1 MGSSILS
8 PSNQETLSMSKFS
21 KNYCASTLSILLGTT
36 SAFADVTNADVWG
49 NWQSYLETMG
59 YSVTANEAASGGVL
73 LVTDLEMKMVLEDSD
88 EDISMTMPSL
98 TLTEQGD
105 GSVKIAM
112 PPLSQVAF
120 KMALQTGEEIDAVI
134 GYAQDGL
141 DMVATG
147 ENGNF
152 EYTYSAN
159 TMNLTLEKLTVDGAE
174 IGSSMAKGTIGFEGI
189 VGRSAITG
197 SELRNMAQVLN
208 ATAMTYDMMF
218 SDPDSDGSAKI
229 NGSLQNLTSN
239 VTSMFPIAGVNMQDM
254 GAMLASGFSTS
265 GTFTYQGGNMD
276 MAFVSPD
283 GAGTVNTSSTGGAME
298 YAFGADG
305 LNYDVSQTGLAINA
319 LVPDVPLPIV
329 LNMALAKFNFA
340 MPVQKSDEEQDF
352 AFGFTMG
359 DFTVSDMLWG
369 MLDPSAQLSRD
380 PATIALNLTGKAKV
394 LFDFM
399 NPDQAAALESSG
411 AAPGELNA
419 LTLKNLVVDAVGARL
434 TGTGDFTFD
443 NSDLAS
449 FDGMPRPTGAVD
461 LKLVGGNGLLDKLVE
476 MGMLPQ
482 EQAMGARMMMGLFA
496 VASAEPDTLNSKL
509 EINDEG
515 HILANGQRIQ

>member
-1 MGSSILS
+1 
-8 PSNQETLSMSKFS
+8 MSKFS
-21 KNYCASTLSILLGTT
+21 KIYCATTLSLLLGTT

-49 NWQSYLETMG
+49 NWQSYWESMG
-59 YSVTANEAASGGVL
+59 YSVTAKEAASDGVL
-73 LVTDLEMKMVLEDSD
+73 MVTDLEMKMVLENSD
-88 EDISMTMPSL
+88 EDVSMTMPSL

-105 GSVKIAM
+105 GSVKIVM
-112 PPLSQVAF
+112 PPLSQISL
-120 KMALQTGEEIDAVI
+120 KMALQTGEEIDAVM

-147 ENGNF
+147 GNGNF
-152 EYTYSAN
+152 EYIYSADAI
-159 TMNLTLEKLTVDGAE
+159 NLSLDKLTVDGAE
-174 IGSSMAKGTIGFEGI
+174 ISSDMAKGVIGLEGI
-189 VGRSAITG
+189 SGKTDITG
-197 SELRNMAQVLN
+197 SEPRNLAQVLN
-208 ATAMTYDMMF
+208 ATAMTYDMTF
-218 SDPDSDGSAKI
+218 SDPDSGGSAKVS
-229 NGSLQNLTSN
+229 GSLQNLTAN
-239 VTSMFPIAGVNMQDM
+239 GASMFPVAGINMQDFST
-254 GAMLASGFSTS
+254 MLASGFSTN

-276 MAFVSPD
+276 MAFDGPD
-283 GAGTVNTSSTGGAME
+283 GAGTANTTSTGGAIE

-340 MPVQKSDEEQDF
+340 MPIQKSDEEQDF

-369 MLDPSAQLSRD
+369 LLDPSAQLPRD
-380 PATIALNLTGKAKV
+380 PATLALDLTGKAKV

-443 NSDLAS
+443 NTDLVS

-461 LKLVGGNGLLDKLVE
+461 LKLVGGNGLLDKLVQ

-496 VASAEPDTLNSKL
+496 IAGTEPDTLNSKL
-509 EINDEG
+509 EINDAG